1 MVEILLGHIKGDA
14 ISDCSS
20 FRFLQ
25 DVLQG
30 IAERIFLQ
38 PATMF
43 LSISPGI
50 VTFTNAV
57 SFGLG
62 LFLMGSCRGDGYIR
76 HRSQQIPGSSRNAR
90 QSAMSG

>member
-1 MVEILLGHIKGDA
+1 MVEILLGHVKGDA
-14 ISDCSS
+14 ISECSS

-25 DVLQG
+25 NVLEG
-30 IAERIFLQ
+30 IAARIFLQ
-38 PATMF
+38 PLTMC

-50 VTFTNAV
+50 VSLGYAV

-76 HRSQQIPGSSRNAR
+76 HRSQGSF
-90 QSAMSG
+90 GILH